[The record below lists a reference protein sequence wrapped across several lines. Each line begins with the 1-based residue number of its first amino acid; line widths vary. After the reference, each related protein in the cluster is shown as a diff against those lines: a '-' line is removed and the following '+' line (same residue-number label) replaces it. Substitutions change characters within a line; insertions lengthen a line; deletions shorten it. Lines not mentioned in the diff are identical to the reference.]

1 MAAFPGPAPAG
12 PGGWRSPRPS
22 LPTHTPHAAA
32 AGSGAGL
39 ARGWGTGGRVRGLGR
54 ASVAFA
60 GSKARRTLAAAL
72 QGEAPEANWGL
83 LGADRPPGTPV
94 PGVGNW
100 NRGPLSYPA
109 LLSLG
114 SQAWTWQPRGRGSWG
129 TLLADVPGPLVWW
142 GQAAS
147 AGPHLLGGM
156 VTFERRWGRWTWAW
170 AICFLLPL
178 LSL

>member
-39 ARGWGTGGRVRGLGR
+39 AQGWGTGGLVRGLGQ

-60 GSKARRTLAAAL
+60 GSSARRAPAAAL
-72 QGEAPEANWGL
+72 QGATPEASWGL
-83 LGADRPPGTPV
+83 LGADRPPGYQALET
-94 PGVGNW
+94 
-100 NRGPLSYPA
+100 NRGSLSYPA

-114 SQAWTWQPRGRGSWG
+114 SQAWTWQLRGRASGG

-147 AGPHLLGGM
+147 AD
-156 VTFERRWGRWTWAW
+156 R
-170 AICFLLPL
+170 PL
-178 LSL
+178 LRRHGDL